1 MNILNEIVKGAS
13 QQFGREL
20 GRAGA
25 NAILKGKNYYS
36 VKSVSDYSGR
46 IKASDSEIVRA
57 IKEILK
63 VKFVSTNKANVSRLI
78 DITDLIIGKLSFN
91 GVETLNQINDIN
103 NLIEQYNDKFDHGS
117 VLIDDDFKDKSLDYL
132 KDKRAEFVELISQF
146 NNEIKSFI
154 KTNLE
159 SAMKKKRDK
168 KLATILSCP
177 FIIVGCLGFH
187 LFYLRQSGYGI
198 LYILLFPIF
207 GLSALFSLINFIQLL
222 IMSEQTFNT
231 RYNPEYTYYSQFNY
245 EN

>member
-13 QQFGREL
+13 QQFGREF

-117 VLIDDDFKDKSLDYL
+117 VLERF
-132 KDKRAEFVELISQF
+132 
-146 NNEIKSFI
+146 
-154 KTNLE
+154 
-159 SAMKKKRDK
+159 
-168 KLATILSCP
+168 
-177 FIIVGCLGFH
+177 
-187 LFYLRQSGYGI
+187 
-198 LYILLFPIF
+198 
-207 GLSALFSLINFIQLL
+207 
-222 IMSEQTFNT
+222 
-231 RYNPEYTYYSQFNY
+231 
-245 EN
+245 